1 MSLFKLLSLPTI
13 LLNER
18 KVTERC
24 AERGRDRTVVK
35 QGVPPPT
42 GGVPPPSTAG
52 PSMVTS
58 GDPLPN
64 LFLADFWLPICQKS
78 RSHHQISQNLNLNMR
93 NSRGDSQVAK
103 NTIKS
108 GLVAGHRGRFD
119 ILVGTDGCIFS
130 DIPGIILNFTV

>member
-1 MSLFKLLSLPTI
+1 MIETTHVMLIFGFHVTTYKGHINIKVGFCTPTPCQ
-13 LLNER
+13 
-18 KVTERC
+18 K
-24 AERGRDRTVVK
+24 
-35 QGVPPPT
+35 
-42 GGVPPPSTAG
+42 S
-52 PSMVTS
+52 
-58 GDPLPN
+58 

-119 ILVGTDGCIFS
+119 ILVDFRTDFPYVRLHFLRHTRYNSKFYGTKYRWAD
-130 DIPGIILNFTV
+130 